1 MYTKTYWQHENAADP
16 VEIYSEINA
25 SGHEVR
31 KVEIYRDGRS
41 GFASSQ
47 GDFGGSHLSEGVMP
61 SVDYINSL
69 EEFKCE
75 SIAAEEFQAV
85 WARAL
90 SS

>member
-1 MYTKTYWQHENAADP
+1 
-16 VEIYSEINA
+16 
-25 SGHEVR
+25 
-31 KVEIYRDGRS
+31 
-41 GFASSQ
+41 
-47 GDFGGSHLSEGVMP
+47 MP